1 MEIMQGFVNFITEFS
16 VSDAIT
22 LFSLIVMAVVVI
34 ESLLSK
40 AHKKEIR
47 AKNAI
52 IQKKDATIQQREST
66 IYGLQ
71 TIITPEFKNAMN
83 DMQAELKQLKPEK
96 GMWERITKE
105 LKTTKGTWGPT
116 MKEPKAEKGTWGPT
130 TRELNVEQ
138 GTGESTTKGMAEK
151 LGQLESELKAE
162 DERLE
167 KIIREV
173 TETGNRI
180 FKKGET
186 LRVLLDKTV
195 DAINVMEEAQRKIIR
210 KIYKKDQGGTK
221 NG

>member
-1 MEIMQGFVNFITEFS
+1 MEIMQGFVNIITEFS
-16 VSDAIT
+16 VSESIT
-22 LFSLIVMAVVVI
+22 LFSLIVMAVVVL

-116 MKEPKAEKGTWGPT
+116 MEEPKTEKGTWEHT
-130 TRELNVEQ
+130 TREL
-138 GTGESTTKGMAEK
+138 MAEK
-151 LGQLESELKAE
+151 LGQLESELKVE
-162 DERLE
+162 DERLQ

-173 TETGNRI
+173 TEAGNRI

-210 KIYKKDQGGTK
+210 KIYKKDQGDTK

>member
-1 MEIMQGFVNFITEFS
+1 MEIMQGFVNIITEFS
-16 VSDAIT
+16 VSESIT
-22 LFSLIVMAVVVI
+22 LFSLIVMAVVVL

-105 LKTTKGTWGPT
+105 LKTTKGTW
-116 MKEPKAEKGTWGPT
+116 EPT
-130 TRELNVEQ
+130 TREL
-138 GTGESTTKGMAEK
+138 MAEK
-151 LGQLESELKAE
+151 LGQLESELKVE
-162 DERLE
+162 DERLQ

-210 KIYKKDQGGTK
+210 KIYKKDQGDTK

>member
-1 MEIMQGFVNFITEFS
+1 MEIMQGFVNIITEFS
-16 VSDAIT
+16 VSESIT
-22 LFSLIVMAVVVI
+22 LFSLIVMAVVVL

-96 GMWERITKE
+96 GMWEHITKE

-116 MKEPKAEKGTWGPT
+116 MEEPKTEKGTWEHT
-130 TRELNVEQ
+130 TREL
-138 GTGESTTKGMAEK
+138 MAEK
-151 LGQLESELKAE
+151 LGQLESELKVE
-162 DERLE
+162 DERLQ

-210 KIYKKDQGGTK
+210 KIYKKDQGDTK

>member
-52 IQKKDATIQQREST
+52 IQKKDATMQQREST
-66 IYGLQ
+66 IYDLQ
-71 TIITPEFKNAMN
+71 TIITPEFKNAMK

-116 MKEPKAEKGTWGPT
+116 MEEPKTEKGTWEHT
-130 TRELNVEQ
+130 TREL
-138 GTGESTTKGMAEK
+138 MAEK
-151 LGQLESELKAE
+151 LGQLESELKVE
-162 DERLE
+162 DERLQ

-210 KIYKKDQGGTK
+210 KIYKKDQGDTK

>member
-1 MEIMQGFVNFITEFS
+1 MEIMQGFVNIITEFS
-16 VSDAIT
+16 VSESIT

-116 MKEPKAEKGTWGPT
+116 MEEPKTEKGTWEHT
-130 TRELNVEQ
+130 TREL
-138 GTGESTTKGMAEK
+138 MAEK
-151 LGQLESELKAE
+151 LGQLESELKVE
-162 DERLE
+162 DERLQ

-210 KIYKKDQGGTK
+210 KIYKKDQGDTK